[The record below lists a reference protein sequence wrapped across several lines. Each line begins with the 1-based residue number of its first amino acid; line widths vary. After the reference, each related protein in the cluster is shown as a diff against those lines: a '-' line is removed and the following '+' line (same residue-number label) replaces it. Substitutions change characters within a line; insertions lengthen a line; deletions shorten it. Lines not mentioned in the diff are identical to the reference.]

1 MNKPTRAVF
10 SKKKTP
16 MKISEYIKETKGE
29 MKHVTWPSKK
39 QAINYSA
46 LVVGVSVVT
55 ALVLAIIDRIFNL
68 GLGSIIGN

>member
-1 MNKPTRAVF
+1 
-10 SKKKTP
+10 

>member
-1 MNKPTRAVF
+1 
-10 SKKKTP
+10 
-16 MKISEYIKETKGE
+16 